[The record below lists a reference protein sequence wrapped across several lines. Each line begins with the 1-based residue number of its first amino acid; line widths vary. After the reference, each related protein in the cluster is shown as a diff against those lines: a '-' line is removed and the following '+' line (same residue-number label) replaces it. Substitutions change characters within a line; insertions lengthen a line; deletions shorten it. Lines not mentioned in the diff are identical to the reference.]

1 MEKTIIKT
9 SKAPSAIG
17 PYSQAVKSGNFIFAS
32 GQIPLDPISG
42 EMIGSD
48 IKTQTERVMENI
60 KGVLES
66 EGLDFANVIKTTCF
80 LSDMSNFASFNEV
93 YSKYFVE
100 NPPARSCVAV
110 KQLPKDA
117 LVEVEI
123 IAVLN

>member
-1 MEKTIIKT
+1 MKQLIKGLTVLCLSAALVGCGADSSSDDKTIK
-9 SKAPSAIG
+9 IG
-17 PYSQAVKSGNFIFAS
+17 AS
-32 GQIPLDPISG
+32 VTPHAEII
-42 EMIGSD
+42 
-48 IKTQTERVMENI
+48 ENI

>member
-1 MEKTIIKT
+1 ML
-9 SKAPSAIG
+9 
-17 PYSQAVKSGNFIFAS
+17 VNF
-32 GQIPLDPISG
+32 
-42 EMIGSD
+42 
-48 IKTQTERVMENI
+48 KV
-60 KGVLES
+60 
-66 EGLDFANVIKTTCF
+66 
-80 LSDMSNFASFNEV
+80 SNFASFNEV